1 MVACEERQFDLLT
14 LKDDEEIQAFRE
26 NGLYV
31 FRFFKGGA
39 PVFVVID
46 DLIPTFELADG
57 RPVPLFAR
65 CSNQNLF
72 WVSLI
77 EKAFAKL
84 HGRYFS
90 LQGGTTDEAL
100 EDLLGVSVENCFI
113 DHDMTDPAAL
123 TVTLQT
129 LCQNHCIV
137 GMKIDVEMFAA
148 NKQDQFAK
156 NSSEVGLS
164 EADRQKIYKKA
175 ESKGLLPFHMY
186 SVLDVRVIQNAQ
198 NKQVTLIRL

>member
-72 WVSLI
+72 WISLI

-148 NKQDQFAK
+148 NK
-156 NSSEVGLS
+156 
-164 EADRQKIYKKA
+164 
-175 ESKGLLPFHMY
+175 
-186 SVLDVRVIQNAQ
+186 
-198 NKQVTLIRL
+198 